1 MFTGIITVPYVVRD
15 SGEVLASTSDGKF
28 AVSDSHSTPA
38 LLNHS
43 GTRSK
48 SDYKKHAAKFKDEA

>member
-28 AVSDSHSTPA
+28 AVSDRHATRT

-48 SDYKKHAAKFKDEA
+48 SDYRKHATKI